1 MGRIVS
7 ACPSGPRI
15 LKLVSLV
22 VAVVVA
28 TVAGSRYLRPV
39 AAPAVQ
45 RKLARD
51 DQRSHLLSAYAQLP
65 LTFEPNEG
73 QTDNRVQFLARHSN
87 VTVFLTGD
95 GATLSIHGPTSAS
108 GNIGSSLNPHA
119 ALRYIADQGRARS
132 DRVSFKF
139 KGANPAAKISGS
151 EKLQTV
157 TNYLVGNDPALW
169 HSSIPNYS
177 RVEYESIY
185 PGVNVVFYGN
195 HGRLEYDI
203 EVAAGVDP
211 RIIQMQFDDAQG
223 IKLNRAGNLVLH
235 AGKNEIALGQPVAY
249 QETNG
254 ARRNVRA
261 NYVLNGSSEVTI
273 GLGDYDR
280 SKPLIID
287 PAIMYSTYLGG
298 TFAQGQAIAVDGAGE
313 AFLSGWTC
321 CVNDFP
327 TKNAYQ
333 GSLTGINNAFVAK
346 FSADGKSLIYSTYL
360 GGSNIDVST
369 GIGLDSSGDAY
380 VTGFTNSADFPTA
393 PSSDTAL
400 AGGFDAFVTE
410 LNPAGTGLI
419 YSRYLG
425 GSKDDVASGIA
436 VDGTGHAYV
445 TGQTLSTDFPT
456 TTTAYQQNNPSAG
469 ATGAGFLARVD
480 PPASSGDASDLF
492 YATYLGGPNPGGS
505 ALLTAAATGGPI
517 GNVYVVGGGGNAVPT
532 TTGRAFGG
540 TFDALV
546 ADFDTTGNGASSLL
560 FSEFVGGS
568 GFDLATGVATKL
580 GCASNCSAFISGDTF
595 SADLGNLGA
604 TEALGGLEDAFIA
617 EVDSHGGL
625 NHINYVGGLG
635 FDEASSASVDSKGD
649 ELIAGV
655 SFRSGDLVG
664 DATEILQAQPKSLGA
679 LFTSSNGG
687 QSFAPSSWPNSNAG
701 SISFGGIAID
711 KSVTPAIIYVGTN
724 QNGVWQSTDGGL
736 TFNQLGLAGVQV
748 PAVGVQT
755 GIGTGPKTAFLATSA
770 GIFISVNG
778 GQSFV
783 KIGVVPISGPAHYY
797 FLGSEEPTT
806 AGTSANFYLFVG
818 TDHGFF
824 VSTNDGAQFTASTGL
839 ATGHQQTQVFT
850 GVRDTAS
857 TNYYVGT
864 DKGVFV
870 STDNGTSFTQT
881 NLNNVA
887 VLSLAIDTSTTPST
901 LYAGTY
907 GDGVVASNDGF
918 NKNLTFA
925 ATAPDSNLNYVT
937 IDDVTM
943 NPATV
948 YVGTGDSRAI
958 GAVWRSKDAGH
969 TYTQLDPANFNQP
982 CCIFPL
988 AVNAG
993 EIFAGNYLEADA
1005 FLGKMDPTGVV
1016 LLQSATL
1023 GGANHDRAQGVAVDS
1038 ADNAYVGGLTYS
1050 SDYPVVSPEQATI
1063 GGGDGEV
1070 NAFVTKVGYT
1080 SGVKLQ
1086 VTKVIY
1092 FPTQILRTPSKPR
1105 VVTVTNTSKT
1115 DTVTLGYIRL
1125 SGANADYFQIVPP
1138 VPPANPRVKVIP
1150 TCGTTLAPKAKCI
1163 VTVVF
1168 TPLGMGNVSAG
1179 LLVPSNS
1186 NNDTQGCA
1194 FVGKARQRVH

>member
-15 LKLVSLV
+15 AKV
-22 VAVVVA
+22 VALVA
-28 TVAGSRYLRPV
+28 TVAVATIAGSRYLRSGV
-39 AAPAVQ
+39 SPALQ
-45 RKLARD
+45 RKLAQS
-51 DQRSHLLSAYAQLP
+51 DQRGRLLGTLAQLP
-65 LTFEPNEG
+65 LTFEPNRG
-73 QTDNRVQFLARHSN
+73 QTDKRVKFLARHSN

-95 GATLSIHGPTSAS
+95 GATLSIHGATAAS
-108 GNIGSSLNPHA
+108 GAIGNSLNARA
-119 ALRYIADQGRARS
+119 ALRYIAGHDRAHS
-132 DRVSFKF
+132 DSVSFKF
-139 KGANPAAKISGS
+139 KGANPTPKISGS
-151 EKLQTV
+151 EKIQTV
-157 TNYLVGNDPALW
+157 TNYLVGNDPARW
-169 HSSIPNYS
+169 HSSVPNYS
-177 RVEYESIY
+177 RVEYQSIY

-203 EVAAGVDP
+203 DVAPGVDP
-211 RIIQMQFDDAQG
+211 RIIRMQFDDAQG
-223 IKLNRAGNLVLH
+223 IKLNPAGNLVLS
-235 AGKNEIALGQPVAY
+235 AGDNEIALGQPVAY

-254 ARRNVRA
+254 TRRTVAA
-261 NYVLNGSSEVTI
+261 NYVLNGPSEVTI
-273 GLGDYDR
+273 ALGDYDR

-327 TKNAYQ
+327 TSGAYQ

-369 GIGLDSSGDAY
+369 GIGVDSSGDAY
-380 VTGFTNSADFPTA
+380 VTGFTNSSNFPTV
-393 PSSDTAL
+393 PLNDTSL
-400 AGGFDAFVTE
+400 AGGFDAFVAE
-410 LNPAGTGLI
+410 LNPGGNGLI

-425 GSKDDVASGIA
+425 GSQDDIASGIA
-436 VDGTGHAYV
+436 VDGKGLAYV

-456 TTTAYQQNNPSAG
+456 TGTAYQQNNPSGG
-469 ATGAGFLARVD
+469 AIGAGFLARVD
-480 PPASSGDASDLF
+480 PPASSGDASQLF
-492 YATYLGGPNPGGS
+492 YASYLGGPNPGGN
-505 ALLTAAATGGPI
+505 ALLTAAAIGGPS
-517 GNVYVVGGGGNAVPT
+517 GNVYVVGGGGSAVPT

-540 TFDALV
+540 TFDAIV
-546 ADFDTTGNGASSLL
+546 ADFDTTGNGPTSLL
-560 FSEFVGGS
+560 FSEFIGGS
-568 GFDLATGVATKL
+568 GFDLGTGIATKL
-580 GCASNCSAFISGDTF
+580 GCTSNCSAFISGDTF

-604 TEALGGLEDAFIA
+604 TEALAGLEDAFIA
-617 EVDSHGGL
+617 EVDSHGGM
-625 NHINYVGGLG
+625 NHINYIGGTG
-635 FDEASSASVDSKGD
+635 FDEASGAAVDSKGD
-649 ELIAGV
+649 ELIAGA
-655 SFRSGDLVG
+655 SFRSADLVG
-664 DATEILQAQPKSLGA
+664 DPLQILQAQPKPLGA

-687 QSFAPSSWPNSNAG
+687 QSFAPSSWPNSKAG

-711 KSVTPAIIYVGTN
+711 KSVSPAIIYIGTN
-724 QNGVWQSTDGGL
+724 QNGLWESTDGGL
-736 TFNQLGLAGVQV
+736 TFNQIGLAGAQV

-755 GIGTGPKTAFLATSA
+755 GIGNGPKTAFLAASA
-770 GIFISVNG
+770 GIYISVNG
-778 GQSFV
+778 GQSFD
-783 KIGVVPISGPAHYY
+783 KIGVVPIPGPANYY
-797 FLGSEEPTT
+797 FIGSEEPTT
-806 AGTSANFYLFVG
+806 GGTATNFYVFVG

-839 ATGHQQTQVFT
+839 ATGSQQTQVFT
-850 GVRDTAS
+850 GVRDTAT

-901 LYAGTY
+901 IYAGTY
-907 GDGVVASNDGF
+907 GEGVVASTDGF

-925 ATAPDSNLNYVT
+925 ETAPDSNVNYVA
-937 IDDVTM
+937 IDDTTS
-943 NPATV
+943 NPAIA

-958 GAVWRSKDAGH
+958 GAMWRSKDAGH

-1005 FLGKMDPTGVV
+1005 FLGEMDPTGVV
-1016 LLQSATL
+1016 LMQSATL
-1023 GGANHDRAQGVAVDS
+1023 GGTNHDRAQGVAVDS
-1038 ADNAYVGGLTYS
+1038 ADNAYVAGLTYS

-1063 GGGDGEV
+1063 GGGNGEV

-1086 VTKVIY
+1086 VTKAIY
-1092 FPTQILRTPSKPR
+1092 FPTQILRTSSKPR

-1115 DTVTLGYIRL
+1115 ETVALGYIRL
-1125 SGANADYFQIVPP
+1125 SGTNADYFQIVPP
-1138 VPPANPRVKVIP
+1138 VPPANPRVKVTP

-1168 TPLGMGNVSAG
+1168 TPLGMGNASGG

-1186 NNDTQGCA
+1186 NNKTQGCV